1 MQSCIHQKIILKIFI
16 YNLIKNNFCNTT
28 CKYCKVIK
36 KKLKLPNSKK
46 NYL

>member
-1 MQSCIHQKIILKIFI
+1 MILKIFAI
-16 YNLIKNNFCNTT
+16 QPNKNNFCNTT